1 MAGARIDTELLQRFE
16 KEFRTSSEI
25 EKERISLKRGQFLIR
40 AGEREDHIYMV
51 EEGALRAIYEE
62 GDELYTIRFGYAG
75 SLINSLHSFL
85 SGEPSALS
93 IEALRATRVSKIHH
107 NQFERFMETEY
118 WRKEAYLILLKQL
131 AIQQHEREMDLLTQ
145 DPLERLKRVIER
157 SPQVFQQ
164 VPAKYIASYLRMTPE
179 TLSRMLSKLG

>member
-1 MAGARIDTELLQRFE
+1 
-16 KEFRTSSEI
+16 
-25 EKERISLKRGQFLIR
+25 LKRGQFLLR
-40 AGEREDHIYMV
+40 AGECEDYIYLV
-51 EEGALRAIYEE
+51 EEGALRAIYED
-62 GDELYTIRFGYAG
+62 GTQVYTIRFGYAG
-75 SLINSLHSFL
+75 SMINSMHSFF

-93 IEALRATRVSKIHH
+93 IEALRATRVSKVHH
-107 NQFERFMETEY
+107 EAFERFMEAEP

-145 DPLERLKRVIER
+145 DPMERLKRVVER